1 MSKVLII
8 AEAGVNH
15 NGDINIA
22 KKLID
27 CATAAKV
34 DAVKFQTFKA
44 EKLSTSKAKL
54 TEYQKSNTRGDSQF
68 EMLKKLELSLD
79 DHHYLKEYS
88 ENNGL
93 IFLSSAFDE
102 DGLDF
107 LNSLEMPFFKIPSGE
122 ITNKPYL
129 EKVATFNKPIIL
141 STGMSTIREIDDAV
155 NILNKKVSLDNITLL
170 HCNSEYPTI
179 MKDVNLLAMKHLE
192 EVFGTAVG
200 YSDHTLGIEVPTAA
214 VALGATVIEKH
225 FTIDRALPGPDHKAS
240 LTPEELILM
249 VSAIRNIEK
258 AIAGS
263 GLKEVTSSELKNK
276 DHVRKGVYFKRD
288 LESNTIIDIK
298 DLCFLRP
305 YNGCSPMLLEKIVGA
320 KIIKGVKAGDS
331 VSIKNLLR

>member
-54 TEYQKSNTRGDSQF
+54 TEYQKTNTRGDSQF
-68 EMLKKLELSLD
+68 EMLKKLELSLE

-141 STGMSTIREIDDAV
+141 STGMSTIREIHDAV

-170 HCNSEYPTI
+170 HCT
-179 MKDVNLLAMKHLE
+179 
-192 EVFGTAVG
+192 
-200 YSDHTLGIEVPTAA
+200 GISYHDEGCK
-214 VALGATVIEKH
+214 LISNE
-225 FTIDRALPGPDHKAS
+225 AS
-240 LTPEELILM
+240 
-249 VSAIRNIEK
+249 R
-258 AIAGS
+258 
-263 GLKEVTSSELKNK
+263 
-276 DHVRKGVYFKRD
+276 R
-288 LESNTIIDIK
+288 
-298 DLCFLRP
+298 
-305 YNGCSPMLLEKIVGA
+305 
-320 KIIKGVKAGDS
+320 
-331 VSIKNLLR
+331 SIWY

>member
-1 MSKVLII
+1 MNKVLII

-15 NGDINIA
+15 NGDLNIA

-27 CATAAKV
+27 SAIAAKV

-44 EKLSTSKAKL
+44 ENTSV
-54 TEYQKSNTRGDSQF
+54 DSQIA
-68 EMLKKLELSLD
+68 MLKKLELSHD

-107 LNSLEMPFFKIPSGE
+107 LNSLEIPFFKIPSGE

-141 STGMSTIREIDDAV
+141 STGMSTIREINDAI
-155 NILNKKVSLDNITLL
+155 NILKEKVSLNNITLL
-170 HCNSEYPTI
+170 HCNSEYPTM
-179 MKDVNLLAMKHLE
+179 MKDVNLLAMNHLKK
-192 EVFGTAVG
+192 VFGTAVG

-225 FTIDRALPGPDHKAS
+225 FTIDRTLPGPDHKAS
-240 LTPEELILM
+240 LTPKELTLM
-249 VSAIRNIEK
+249 VRAIRNIEL
-258 AIAGS
+258 AIVGS
-263 GLKEVTSSELKNK
+263 GIKEVTSSELKNK
-276 DHVRKGVYFKRD
+276 DHVRKGVYYKRD
-288 LESNTIIDIK
+288 LQSNTIIDIK

-320 KIIKGVKAGDS
+320 KIIKSVKTGDS
-331 VSIKNLLR
+331 VSLNNLLR